1 MTTLNCFT
9 SDAACLRIA
18 TCLGYTTA
26 QTHRRSLNND
36 EINGANRSETCLD
49 AYIQCVCETVYLYFL
64 VWETA
69 HVAKWLSFEHS
80 TSIADH
86 IFVKDEHADSLPTVE
101 DKLIDVGSD
110 WYNNVAPFGAWAGW
124 PGIDRDH

>member
-49 AYIQCVCETVYLYFL
+49 AYNHRACRTVYRNCL

-69 HVAKWLSFEHS
+69 HVAKWLSFEHF

-86 IFVKDEHADSLPTVE
+86 IFVTGEVADS
-101 DKLIDVGSD
+101 
-110 WYNNVAPFGAWAGW
+110 
-124 PGIDRDH
+124 